1 LPVRHFRKLSLGYNR
16 SDKGYIDQTTTSIW
30 YINHPLK
37 HSSTNRYINHNYYT
51 STAMVSISERAVRWG
66 HVAIFTLVF
75 LASVVSLAISASL
88 VKHYNDEGY
97 PPAHT
102 GA

>member
-1 LPVRHFRKLSLGYNR
+1 
-16 SDKGYIDQTTTSIW
+16 
-30 YINHPLK
+30 
-37 HSSTNRYINHNYYT
+37 
-51 STAMVSISERAVRWG
+51 MVSISERVVRWG

-102 GA
+102 AAWVIPPSPRMLDTTDCTDTETESGFC